1 MSTIS
6 FYKTQKI
13 NKYLAIELESRT
25 TLDNIGCIGIEIYIN
40 KNEYYKK
47 PDRLTTIGEILENI
61 KYALDDLVDKKYC
74 WYADDYDIDENIPDV
89 VKTDLLQQALIKL
102 LKNEVKDMEEFEEC
116 Q

>member
-13 NKYLAIELESRT
+13 NKYLAIELKSRT
-25 TLDNIGCIGIEIYIN
+25 TLDHIDHIGIEIYID

-47 PDRLTTIGEILENI
+47 PDRLATISEMLENI
-61 KYALDDLVDKKYC
+61 RYAVNDLCDLGYNDR
-74 WYADDYDIDENIPDV
+74 YYIDENIPDV

-102 LKNEVKDMEEFEEC
+102 LKNEIKDMEDFEEC

>member
-25 TLDNIGCIGIEIYIN
+25 TLDHIGCIDIQIYID

-47 PDRLTTIGEILENI
+47 PDRLATIGEILDDI
-61 KYALDDLVDKKYC
+61 RYAVDDLC
-74 WYADDYDIDENIPDV
+74 NLDYNDRYYIDEEIPDV
-89 VKTDLLQQALIKL
+89 IKTDLLQQALIKL
-102 LKNEVKDMEEFEEC
+102 LKNEVKDMEDYEEC

>member
-13 NKYLAIELESRT
+13 NNYLAIELESHT
-25 TLDNIGCIGIEIYIN
+25 TLDHIGCIGIEIYID

-47 PDRLTTIGEILENI
+47 PDRLATIGEMLEDI
-61 KYALDDLVDKKYC
+61 RYAIDNLCNLNYNDRY
-74 WYADDYDIDENIPDV
+74 YIDEDIPDV

-102 LKNEVKDMEEFEEC
+102 LKNEIKDMEDFEEC

>member
-13 NKYLAIELESRT
+13 NKYLTIELESHT
-25 TLDNIGCIGIEIYIN
+25 TLDHIGCIGIEIYID

-47 PDRLTTIGEILENI
+47 PDRLATIGEMLEDI
-61 KYALDDLVDKKYC
+61 RYAIDDLCNLGYNDRY
-74 WYADDYDIDENIPDV
+74 YIDENIPDV

-102 LKNEVKDMEEFEEC
+102 LKNEVKDMEDFTRC

>member
-6 FYKTQKI
+6 FYKTKKI
-13 NKYLAIELESRT
+13 NKYLAIELESHT
-25 TLDNIGCIGIEIYIN
+25 TLDHIGCIEIEIYID

-47 PDRLTTIGEILENI
+47 PDRLATIGEMLENI
-61 KYALDDLVDKKYC
+61 RYAVDDLCTLYYNDCY
-74 WYADDYDIDENIPDV
+74 YIDEEIPDV

-102 LKNEVKDMEEFEEC
+102 LKNEVKDMEDFEEC

>member
-13 NKYLAIELESRT
+13 NKYLAIELESST
-25 TLDNIGCIGIEIYIN
+25 TLDHIGCIGIEIYID

-47 PDRLTTIGEILENI
+47 PDKLATIGEMLEDI
-61 KYALDDLVDKKYC
+61 RYAINDLCDLGYNDL
-74 WYADDYDIDENIPDV
+74 YYIDEDIPDV

-102 LKNEVKDMEEFEEC
+102 LKNEIKDMEDFEEC

>member
-1 MSTIS
+1 MSAIT

-13 NKYLAIELESRT
+13 NKYLAIELESST
-25 TLDNIGCIGIEIYIN
+25 TLDHIGCIGIEIYID

-47 PDRLTTIGEILENI
+47 PDKLATIGEMLEDI
-61 KYALDDLVDKKYC
+61 RYAINDLCDLGYNDR
-74 WYADDYDIDENIPDV
+74 YYIDEDIPDV
-89 VKTDLLQQALIKL
+89 VKTDLLQQTLIKL

>member
-25 TLDNIGCIGIEIYIN
+25 TLDHIGCISIEIYID

-47 PDRLTTIGEILENI
+47 PDRLATI
-61 KYALDDLVDKKYC
+61 
-74 WYADDYDIDENIPDV
+74 
-89 VKTDLLQQALIKL
+89 LL
-102 LKNEVKDMEEFEEC
+102 
-116 Q
+116 

>member
-25 TLDNIGCIGIEIYIN
+25 TLDHIGCIGIKIYID

-47 PDRLTTIGEILENI
+47 PDRLATIGEMLEDI
-61 KYALDDLVDKKYC
+61 RYAINDLCDLSYNDH
-74 WYADDYDIDENIPDV
+74 YYIDEDIPDV
-89 VKTDLLQQALIKL
+89 VKIDLLQQTLIKL
-102 LKNEVKDMEEFEEC
+102 LKNEVKDMEEFEKC

>member
-13 NKYLAIELESRT
+13 NKYLAIELESHT
-25 TLDNIGCIGIEIYIN
+25 TLDHIGCIGIEIYID

-47 PDRLTTIGEILENI
+47 PDRLATIGEMLEDI
-61 KYALDDLVDKKYC
+61 RYAIDNLCNLDYNDRY
-74 WYADDYDIDENIPDV
+74 YIDEDIPDV

-102 LKNEVKDMEEFEEC
+102 LKNEIKDMEDFTRC

>member
-13 NKYLAIELESRT
+13 NKYLAIELESHT
-25 TLDNIGCIGIEIYIN
+25 TLDHIGCIGIEIYIN
-40 KNEYYKK
+40 KDEYYKK
-47 PDRLTTIGEILENI
+47 PDKLATIGEMLEDI
-61 KYALDDLVDKKYC
+61 RYAINDLCDLGYNDR
-74 WYADDYDIDENIPDV
+74 YYIDEDILDV
-89 VKTDLLQQALIKL
+89 VKTDLLQQTLIKL

>member
-13 NKYLAIELESRT
+13 NKYLAIELESST
-25 TLDNIGCIGIEIYIN
+25 TLDHIGCIGIEIYID

-47 PDRLTTIGEILENI
+47 PNKLATIGEMLEDI
-61 KYALDDLVDKKYC
+61 RYAINDLCDLGCNDHY
-74 WYADDYDIDENIPDV
+74 YIDEDIPDV

>member
-25 TLDNIGCIGIEIYIN
+25 TLDHIGCISIEIYID

-47 PDRLTTIGEILENI
+47 PDRLATIGEILDDI
-61 KYALDDLVDKKYC
+61 RYAVDDLCNLDYN
-74 WYADDYDIDENIPDV
+74 DRYDIDENIPDV

-102 LKNEVKDMEEFEEC
+102 LKNEVKDMEDYEEC

>member
-13 NKYLAIELESRT
+13 NKYLAIELESST
-25 TLDNIGCIGIEIYIN
+25 TLDHIGCIGIEIYIN

-47 PDRLTTIGEILENI
+47 PDRLATIGEMLEDI
-61 KYALDDLVDKKYC
+61 RYAVDDLCNLGYNDRY
-74 WYADDYDIDENIPDV
+74 YIDENIPDV

-102 LKNEVKDMEEFEEC
+102 LKNEIKDMEDFEEC

>member
-25 TLDNIGCIGIEIYIN
+25 TLDHIGCIGIKIYID

-47 PDRLTTIGEILENI
+47 PDKLTTIGEMLEDI
-61 KYALDDLVDKKYC
+61 RYALDDLVDKKYC

-102 LKNEVKDMEEFEEC
+102 LKNEIKDMEDFEKC

>member
-1 MSTIS
+1 MQAFMI
-6 FYKTQKI
+6 KTKQL
-13 NKYLAIELESRT
+13 Y
-25 TLDNIGCIGIEIYIN
+25 YID
-40 KNEYYKK
+40 KFEYYKK
-47 PDRLTTIGEILENI
+47 QDRLTTIGEILENI

-102 LKNEVKDMEEFEEC
+102 LKNEVKDMEDYEEC

>member
-13 NKYLAIELESRT
+13 NKYLAIELESHT
-25 TLDNIGCIGIEIYIN
+25 TLDHIGCIEIEIYID

-47 PDRLTTIGEILENI
+47 PDRLATIGEMLENI
-61 KYALDDLVDKKYC
+61 RYTLDDLCTLHDRDFY
-74 WYADDYDIDENIPDV
+74 YIDEDIPDV

-102 LKNEVKDMEEFEEC
+102 LKNEVKDMEDYEEC